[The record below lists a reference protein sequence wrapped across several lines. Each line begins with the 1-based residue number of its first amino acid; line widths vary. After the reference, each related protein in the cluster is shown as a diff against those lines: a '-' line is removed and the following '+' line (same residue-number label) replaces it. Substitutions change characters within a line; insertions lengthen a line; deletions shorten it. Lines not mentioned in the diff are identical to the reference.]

1 MTKKILRML
10 YVMIVCFIVIVCMG
24 VFCGCSG
31 ENLEEYKKTKAKAL
45 QTYSDAKGERNYSAD
60 DRQAIGDAVVA
71 GKAAIAEATTKEAVD
86 TAFND
91 AKTAIDA
98 LDFEN
103 YKETKTEELQT
114 YADDLGELNYDS
126 EGWQAVC
133 DAVAT
138 GKTAI
143 AEATTKEAVD
153 TAFNDAKTAI
163 NAVEMDETILGNF
176 YTLQEAYDGGMLT
189 VEDLQVIAEY
199 LEKNVSA
206 PEEINPG
213 ILKKIKEVAARNL
226 REKEPDRFPDAK
238 AEDFTITKYYGTY
251 NGCVAFKIEDI
262 YFSHF
267 AVCVDEA
274 IAGVEFHYPTPVKI
288 IVWSVL

>member
-1 MTKKILRML
+1 MAKKGRGIILLSLIIIICLLTFGGCDSNDLEKYKETKTTELQVYADAL
-10 YVMIVCFIVIVCMG
+10 GELNYDSDGWQAVC
-24 VFCGCSG
+24 
-31 ENLEEYKKTKAKAL
+31 
-45 QTYSDAKGERNYSAD
+45 
-60 DRQAIGDAVVA
+60 DAVA
-71 GKAAIAEATTKEAVD
+71 TRKTAIAEATTKEAID

-126 EGWQAVC
+126 DGWQAVC
-133 DAVAT
+133 DAVAA

-213 ILKKIKEVAARNL
+213 ISKKIKEVAARDM
-226 REKEPDRFPDAK
+226 REKKNYEDAK
-238 AEDFTITKYYGTY
+238 AEDYHLIRYYGFY
-251 NGCVAFKIEDI
+251 NGCVAFMINHP
-262 YFSHF
+262 YYSYY
-267 AVCVDEA
+267 AVMLDENE
-274 IAGVEFHYPTPVKI
+274 IVAGVRFHYTDPNRI
-288 IVWSVL
+288 IVWALK

>member
-1 MTKKILRML
+1 MAKKRGIILLSLIIIICLLTFGGCDSNDLEKYKETKTTELQVYADAL
-10 YVMIVCFIVIVCMG
+10 GELNYDSDGWQAVC
-24 VFCGCSG
+24 
-31 ENLEEYKKTKAKAL
+31 
-45 QTYSDAKGERNYSAD
+45 
-60 DRQAIGDAVVA
+60 DAVAA
-71 GKAAIAEATTKEAVD
+71 GKTAIAEATTKEAVD

-98 LDFEN
+98 LNFEN

-133 DAVAT
+133 DAVAA

-213 ILKKIKEVAARNL
+213 IIKKIKEVAARNL
-226 REKEPDRFPDAK
+226 REKENYEDAK

-251 NGCVAFKIEDI
+251 NGCVAFKIENI
-262 YFSHF
+262 HF
-267 AVCVDEA
+267 LHPAVCVDET

-288 IVWSVL
+288 IVWTIKYNV

>member
-31 ENLEEYKKTKAKAL
+31 ENLEEYKKTKAEEL

-60 DRQAIGDAVVA
+60 DRQAICDAVVT
-71 GKAAIAEATTKEAVD
+71 GKAAIADATTKEAVD

-199 LEKNVSA
+199 HEKKVSA

-213 ILKKIKEVAARNL
+213 ILKKIKEVAARDM
-226 REKEPDRFPDAK
+226 REKKNYEDAK
-238 AEDFTITKYYGTY
+238 AEDYHLIRYYGFY
-251 NGCVAFKIEDI
+251 NGCVAFMINHPY
-262 YFSHF
+262 YFYY
-267 AVCVDEA
+267 AVMLDENE
-274 IAGVEFHYPTPVKI
+274 IVAGVRFHYTDPKRIV
-288 IVWSVL
+288 VWSIL

>member
-10 YVMIVCFIVIVCMG
+10 YVMIVCFIVIVCLG

-31 ENLEEYKKTKAKAL
+31 ENLEEYKKTKAEEL

-60 DRQAIGDAVVA
+60 DRQAICDAVVA
-71 GKAAIAEATTKEAVD
+71 GKAAIADATTKTEVD
-86 TAFND
+86 MAFNH
-91 AKTAIDA
+91 AKLTID
-98 LDFEN
+98 
-103 YKETKTEELQT
+103 TV
-114 YADDLGELNYDS
+114 G
-126 EGWQAVC
+126 
-133 DAVAT
+133 
-138 GKTAI
+138 
-143 AEATTKEAVD
+143 
-153 TAFNDAKTAI
+153 
-163 NAVEMDETILGNF
+163 MDETILGNF
-176 YTLQEAYDGGMLT
+176 YTLQEAYDEGMLT

-226 REKEPDRFPDAK
+226 REKEPNRFPDAK

-251 NGCVAFKIEDI
+251 NGCVAFKIENI